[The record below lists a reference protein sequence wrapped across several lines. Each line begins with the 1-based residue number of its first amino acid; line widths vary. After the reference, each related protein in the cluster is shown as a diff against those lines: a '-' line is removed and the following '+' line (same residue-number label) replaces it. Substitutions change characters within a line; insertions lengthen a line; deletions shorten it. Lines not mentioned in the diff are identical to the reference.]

1 MNIKQITLISIFAAL
16 TIVIYIILPII
27 YLFAFILI
35 SLSLDKKQSIIY
47 GLVIAI
53 LIFLVSGTAQTLT
66 NLLWLPL
73 IAYSFKLFEEFIY
86 GGFLKDGCLSGVRT
100 INSFKLG
107 LIAFTF
113 IFIANLFSEVIAMIV
128 LQLGF
133 EYLVAS
139 SPIIVG
145 GAILNAVLV
154 GILGISF
161 QKRLSKSLYKLE
173 S

>member
-1 MNIKQITLISIFAAL
+1 MNIKQITFISIFASL
-16 TIVIYIILPII
+16 TIVIYVILPIV

-35 SLSLDKKQSIIY
+35 SLSLDKKQSIMY
-47 GLVIAI
+47 GIVIAM

-66 NLLWLPL
+66 NFIWLPL

-86 GGFLKDGCLSGVRT
+86 GGLLKDGCLSGVRF

-107 LIAFTF
+107 LIAF
-113 IFIANLFSEVIAMIV
+113 IFILLANLVSELIAMFI

-133 EYLVAS
+133 EYILAS
-139 SPIIVG
+139 APIILG
-145 GAILNAVLV
+145 GAIINSVLV
-154 GILGISF
+154 GILGISL